1 MQQGTLPTGTS
12 QAQAQ
17 DLPNL
22 PDQAQGPTTT
32 GQPVPTTLPLNP
44 TAIIQQGIMPLPPQ
58 AQYTS
63 REALFKAIQA

>member
-1 MQQGTLPTGTS
+1 MTRQPIPTTLPPNPAALIQQGTLPTGTS

-32 GQPVPTTLPLNP
+32 RQLVPTTLPLNP
-44 TAIIQQGIMPLPPQ
+44 TTTIQ
-58 AQYTS
+58 
-63 REALFKAIQA
+63 